1 MSADDNVL
9 AADSAYALDQHLAA
23 ARGRRQPVFWLALSC
38 AALAHAALIVGVGR
52 SAPRYLGD
60 PGGRSDAI
68 NVELVD
74 EAELQSRAS
83 GSTPPDTQPV
93 PAVPAAQPAQHAAEP
108 PQPEPAPPT
117 EAEAAQQSAALP
129 PTETEQPELPS
140 LPDAAAKP
148 APPQSSAKK
157 SSAKKAAAKQQEAAK
172 PVTKRAIKPPNQLD
186 LSVPLGLA
194 MRDASS
200 GAQGGAS
207 SAVRPPGITRSGEND
222 RFGHDVIRALK
233 RTMPPPRGIKGRVTI
248 RIFLNERGNIAKVQL
263 VQSGGDSSLD
273 ESVVFSA
280 HQASFPFPPNGATLA
295 DRTFLVT
302 YVYR

>member
-1 MSADDNVL
+1 MSGDDNVL
-9 AADSAYALDQHLAA
+9 AADSAYALGQYLDA

-38 AALAHAALIVGVGR
+38 AALAHAALIVGVVR
-52 SAPRYLGD
+52 STPRYLGD
-60 PGGRSDAI
+60 PGGRSGAI

-83 GSTPPDTQPV
+83 GSNTPPDTQPA
-93 PAVPAAQPAQHAAEP
+93 PPVPAAQPAQPAVEP
-108 PQPEPAPPT
+108 PQPEPASPS

-129 PTETEQPELPS
+129 PTETEKPELPS
-140 LPDAAAKP
+140 LPDAAAEP
-148 APPQSSAKK
+148 APPQSAAKK
-157 SSAKKAAAKQQEAAK
+157 DAAKKQEAAK
-172 PVTKRAIKPPNQLD
+172 PVAKPAIKPPKQLD
-186 LSVPLGLA
+186 LSVPLGLT
-194 MRDASS
+194 MRSASS
-200 GAQGGAS
+200 GAKGGAS
-207 SAVRPPGITRSGEND
+207 SAIRPPGITRSGEND
-222 RFGHDVIRALK
+222 RFGRDVIRALK
-233 RTMPPPRGIKGRVTI
+233 KTMPPPRGIKGRVTI

-302 YVYR
+302 YIYR